1 MLIFLLKELF
11 RHYIANGS
19 SMYVTMLDASKAF
32 DKVNH
37 SKLFTKL
44 IDRGCPSFIVRILYY
59 WYRTQKFTVR
69 WCCSFSEFFTVSN
82 GVKQGG
88 ILSPHLFNVYMDDL
102 SVNLNKLQ
110 IGCLYAGTIMNHMM
124 YADDLCVFSPSVAG
138 LRKLTDCCAKYGNM
152 FDITY
157 NAKKSVCMVID
168 NKPRDKKNIHP
179 VVINNHT
186 LPYTEKCKYLG
197 HIINNNLTDDD
208 DIARQKRC
216 IYAQAN
222 ALARKFYLCNNS
234 IKTTLF
240 NSYCGSMYTSSLWC
254 HFKKQSLK
262 GITVAYNNS
271 FRIIHNLSP
280 RCSASHMFATNY
292 VKSFNERIRSSIFSL
307 LCRLEK
313 SDYILFVKYLHTFI
327 YYQSPLIKH
336 WIDQLYAF
344 NS

>member
-1 MLIFLLKELF
+1 MSSRVESFLHIF
-11 RHYIANGS
+11 
-19 SMYVTMLDASKAF
+19 
-32 DKVNH
+32 
-37 SKLFTKL
+37 
-44 IDRGCPSFIVRILYY
+44 
-59 WYRTQKFTVR
+59 
-69 WCCSFSEFFTVSN
+69 
-82 GVKQGG
+82 
-88 ILSPHLFNVYMDDL
+88 FNVYMDDL

-254 HFKKQSLK
+254 HLKKTES
-262 GITVAYNNS
+262 
-271 FRIIHNLSP
+271 
-280 RCSASHMFATNY
+280 
-292 VKSFNERIRSSIFSL
+292 ERYY
-307 LCRLEK
+307 CRL
-313 SDYILFVKYLHTFI
+313 
-327 YYQSPLIKH
+327 
-336 WIDQLYAF
+336 
-344 NS
+344 

>member
-1 MLIFLLKELF
+1 MLIFLSKELF

-44 IDRGCPSFIVRILYY
+44 IDRGWPSSIVRILYY

-82 GVKQGG
+82 VVKQGG
-88 ILSPHLFNVYMDDL
+88 ILSPHLFNVYMDNL

-138 LRKLTDCCAKYGNM
+138 LRKLTDCCAEYGNM

-157 NAKKSVCMVID
+157 NANKSLCMVID
-168 NKPRDKKNIHP
+168 NKPRDKKNVHP

-186 LPYTEKCKYLG
+186 L
-197 HIINNNLTDDD
+197 
-208 DIARQKRC
+208 
-216 IYAQAN
+216 
-222 ALARKFYLCNNS
+222 
-234 IKTTLF
+234 TL
-240 NSYCGSMYTSSLWC
+240 
-254 HFKKQSLK
+254 H
-262 GITVAYNNS
+262 
-271 FRIIHNLSP
+271 
-280 RCSASHMFATNY
+280 
-292 VKSFNERIRSSIFSL
+292 
-307 LCRLEK
+307 
-313 SDYILFVKYLHTFI
+313 
-327 YYQSPLIKH
+327 
-336 WIDQLYAF
+336 
-344 NS
+344 